1 MKKKIKKVLM
11 ILVSILKWEKK
22 IPIVSIKEPDKLLD
36 GKVALIT
43 GGSGGIGMAIAKKF
57 IDSGCSVI
65 LAGTNAKKLNDCI
78 EKIGKQAKGIV
89 INMNDT
95 SSFGDKIVEA
105 ASLFGKIDIFVN
117 CHGVHTNR
125 KGFNL
130 LNVTE
135 DDYDKV
141 MNINLRGT
149 YFICQNVAKYMI
161 QNHVKGHILIIS
173 SQSSIEPSWSPYRLS
188 KYGECGLIS
197 GFAQVLLPY
206 DIIVNGLGPGPTAT
220 GMQDECFNGSIY
232 TKDNPIERYT
242 MPDEVAEYAK
252 MLVSDLGNTVVGDTL
267 YMSGGRGI
275 IDKR

>member
-1 MKKKIKKVLM
+1 MKKTIKKALM
-11 ILVSILKWEKK
+11 TMISMLKWEKK
-22 IPIVSIKEPDKLLD
+22 IPIVSVKENSALLKD
-36 GKVALIT
+36 KVALIT

-65 LAGTNAKKLNDCI
+65 LAGTNAKKLNGCI
-78 EKIGKQAKGIV
+78 EKLGKQAKAIV
-89 INMNDT
+89 INMNDS
-95 SSFGDKIVEA
+95 SSFADKIVDA
-105 ASLFGKIDIFVN
+105 ASFFGKIDIFIN

-141 MNINLRGT
+141 MSINLRGT

-161 QNHVKGHILIIS
+161 QNHVRGHILIVS
-173 SQSSIEPSWSPYRLS
+173 SQSAIEPSWSHYRLS

-206 DIIVNGLGPGPTAT
+206 GIIVNGLGPGPTAT
-220 GMQDECFNGSIY
+220 GMQEECFDGSIY

-252 MLVSDLGNTVVGDTL
+252 LLVSDLGNTVVGDTL

>member
-1 MKKKIKKVLM
+1 MTIISM
-11 ILVSILKWEKK
+11 LKWEKK
-22 IPIVSIKEPDKLLD
+22 IPIVSVKENSALLKD
-36 GKVALIT
+36 KVALIT

-65 LAGTNAKKLNDCI
+65 LAGTNAKKLNGCI
-78 EKIGKQAKGIV
+78 EKLGKQAKAIV
-89 INMNDT
+89 INMNDS
-95 SSFGDKIVEA
+95 SSFADKIVDA
-105 ASLFGKIDIFVN
+105 ASFFGKIDIFIN

-141 MNINLRGT
+141 MGINLRGT

-161 QNHVKGHILIIS
+161 QNHVRGHILIVS
-173 SQSSIEPSWSPYRLS
+173 SQSAIEPSWSPYRLS

-206 DIIVNGLGPGPTAT
+206 GIIVNGLGPGPTAT
-220 GMQDECFNGSIY
+220 GMQEECFDGSIY

-252 MLVSDLGNTVVGDTL
+252 LLVSDLGNTVVGDTL

>member
-1 MKKKIKKVLM
+1 MTLISLF
-11 ILVSILKWEKK
+11 KWEKK
-22 IPIVSIKEPDKLLD
+22 IPIFTIKDSSNLLE

-57 IDSGCSVI
+57 IDSGCFVI
-65 LAGTNAKKLNDCI
+65 LAGTNAKKLNGCI
-78 EKIGKQAKGIV
+78 EKLGKQAKAIV
-89 INMNDT
+89 INMNDS
-95 SSFGDKIVEA
+95 SSFADKIVDA
-105 ASLFGKIDIFVN
+105 ASFFGKIDIFIN

-141 MNINLRGT
+141 MSINLRGT

-161 QNHVKGHILIIS
+161 QNHVRGHILIVS
-173 SQSSIEPSWSPYRLS
+173 SQSAIEPSWSPYRLS

-206 DIIVNGLGPGPTAT
+206 GIIVNGLGPGPTAT
-220 GMQDECFNGSIY
+220 GMQDECFDGSIY

-252 MLVSDLGNTVVGDTL
+252 LLVSDLGNTVVGDTL